1 MYTQALALLYWTAGV
16 SGHMSLWYP
25 GPLGGARE
33 ANAMSTYV
41 DPELNFPLGC
51 CDEDGQATLPSPGVC
66 RGHVDMFDEQE
77 AQVVWQAGQDAY
89 FQLSDHT
96 YTAGVPGSTHYGG
109 SCQVGFSLDR
119 GQTWRVAASFSG
131 NCPRRAED
139 GSPSSQTFDFQV
151 PRGMPSGNA
160 LFAWVWLNREH
171 EMFVN
176 CAKVQIAGNASRA
189 LSAGM
194 PLSSD
199 GFRQRKRVRSSRSCE
214 WSTAPLMKTSYY
226 TTDAECM
233 PGAKLQY
240 TQSDDFELGWDVTCG
255 AVEGD
260 GAFPIQMIDC

>member
-1 MYTQALALLYWTAGV
+1 MT
-16 SGHMSLWYP
+16 SLWYP

-233 PGAKLQY
+233 PDAKLQY